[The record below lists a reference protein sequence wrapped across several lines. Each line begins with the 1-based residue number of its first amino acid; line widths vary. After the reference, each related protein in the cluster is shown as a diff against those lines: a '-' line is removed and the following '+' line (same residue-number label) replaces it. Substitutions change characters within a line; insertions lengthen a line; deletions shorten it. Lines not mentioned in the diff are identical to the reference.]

1 MPRVITHCRRIV
13 RHGIIGPWNPPRPA
27 NRASNYI
34 ATANVASLRGVAAGL
49 GRSLG
54 IEPVYVRAGFVSLGL
69 VYGLGLVLY
78 AGLWAILPEEDG
90 PPTASVDRRQRL
102 GLLMVFIGGLLMLR
116 GVGLWPGD
124 VVMAAGTAMAFGL
137 AALWDRSES
146 SRRRSETR
154 LLLPG
159 DRGERSVGRIIV
171 GGLLLLAGLGLLA
184 GGIDAI
190 SGLGT
195 VVLAALVTAAGVTLV
210 LGPWLVGL
218 ARDLGRERTERIR
231 QEERAEMT
239 AHLHD
244 SVLQTLA
251 LMQRTDDPRRMVTL
265 ARAQE
270 RELRSWLYE
279 KGPAVEGERLVAA
292 LRSAADRVESD
303 FDLPVEVVAVGDMAL
318 DDRTRAMVAAAG
330 EAMTNAARHSGAGSV
345 SVYLEMGEEAVDVW
359 VTDQGKGFDP
369 GAIPPDRRGI
379 AESIVARMSR
389 HGGSAE
395 VSSEPGEGTEV
406 HLRLERG

>member
-1 MPRVITHCRRIV
+1 ME
-13 RHGIIGPWNPPRPA
+13 
-27 NRASNYI
+27 S
-34 ATANVASLRGVAAGL
+34 ATASKPRLEIHRDAKQRVLGGVAAGL

-54 IEPVYVRAGFVSLGL
+54 IEPVYVRAAFVSLGL
-69 VYGLGLVLY
+69 VYGLGLFLY
-78 AGLWAILPEEDG
+78 LGLWAILPEQ
-90 PPTASVDRRQRL
+90 ASPESAPVPGIDRRQRL
-102 GLLMVFIGGLLMLR
+102 GLLLVFAGALLVLR
-116 GVGLWPGD
+116 GIGVWPGD
-124 VVMAAGTAMAFGL
+124 VVMVAGSAVAFGL
-137 AALWDRSES
+137 AAMWDRSES
-146 SRRRSETR
+146 SRRRGEAR

-159 DRGERSVGRIIV
+159 DRGERSVGRLIV
-171 GGLLLLAGLGLLA
+171 GGLLLLVGLGLFA

-231 QEERAEMT
+231 QEERAELA

-251 LMQRTDDPRRMVTL
+251 LMQRTDDPRRVVTL

-270 RELRSWLYE
+270 RELRRWLYE
-279 KGPAVEGERLVAA
+279 KGPEVEGERLVAA
-292 LRSAADRVESD
+292 LRSAADRVETD
-303 FDLPVEVVAVGDMAL
+303 FDVPVEVVAVGDRSL
-318 DDRTRAMVAAAG
+318 DDTTRAMVGAAG
-330 EAMTNAARHSGAGSV
+330 EAMINAARHSGAGSV
-345 SVYLEMGEEAVDVW
+345 SVYLEVGDEAVDLW

-389 HGGSAE
+389 HGGTAE
-395 VSSEPGEGTEV
+395 VSSVPGEGTEV

>member
-1 MPRVITHCRRIV
+1 MESATTTKARLEIHRDVKQRVL
-13 RHGIIGPWNPPRPA
+13 G
-27 NRASNYI
+27 
-34 ATANVASLRGVAAGL
+34 GVAAGL

-78 AGLWAILPEEDG
+78 LGLWAILPEE
-90 PPTASVDRRQRL
+90 PSPETAPVPAIDRRQRF
-102 GLLMVFIGGLLMLR
+102 GLLFVFAGALLVLR
-116 GVGLWPGD
+116 GIGFWPGD
-124 VVMAAGTAMAFGL
+124 VVMVAGSAVAFGL
-137 AALWDRSES
+137 AAMWDRSES
-146 SRRRSETR
+146 NRRRDEAR

-159 DRGERSVGRIIV
+159 DRGERSVGRLIV
-171 GGLLLLAGLGLLA
+171 GGLLLLVGLGLFA

-231 QEERAEMT
+231 QEERAELA

-251 LMQRTDDPRRMVTL
+251 LMQRTDDPRRVVTL

-270 RELRSWLYE
+270 RELRRWLYE
-279 KGPAVEGERLVAA
+279 KDPVVEGERLVAA
-292 LRSAADRVESD
+292 LRSAADRVETD
-303 FDLPVEVVAVGDMAL
+303 FDVPVEVVAVGDRSL
-318 DDRTRAMVAAAG
+318 DDATRAMVGAAG
-330 EAMTNAARHSGAGSV
+330 EAMINAARHSGAESV
-345 SVYLEMGEEAVDVW
+345 SVYLEVGDEVVDLW

-389 HGGSAE
+389 HGGTAE
-395 VSSEPGEGTEV
+395 VSSVPGEGTEV

>member
-1 MPRVITHCRRIV
+1 MESATTTKSRLELHRDRRRGV
-13 RHGIIGPWNPPRPA
+13 LG
-27 NRASNYI
+27 
-34 ATANVASLRGVAAGL
+34 GVAAGL

-54 IEPVYVRAGFVSLGL
+54 IEPVYVRAGFVTLGL

-78 AGLWAILPEEDG
+78 VGLWAILPEEASPG
-90 PPTASVDRRQRL
+90 PHRSPQSTGANGSAFALLCRYACSSSAVSGSGPVTSSWLPALPWPSVW
-102 GLLMVFIGGLLMLR
+102 LR
-116 GVGLWPGD
+116 CGIAPRAVG
-124 VVMAAGTAMAFGL
+124 AGAMP
-137 AALWDRSES
+137 DS
-146 SRRRSETR
+146 
-154 LLLPG
+154 LLPG
-159 DRGERSVGRIIV
+159 DRGERSVGRLIV
-171 GGLLLLAGLGLLA
+171 GGLLLLVGLGLLA

-270 RELRSWLYE
+270 RELRRWLYE

-292 LRSAADRVESD
+292 LRSAADRVETD
-303 FDLPVEVVAVGDMAL
+303 FDLPVEVVAVGDMPL

-330 EAMTNAARHSGAGSV
+330 EAMTNAARHSGAGSI
-345 SVYLEMGEEAVDVW
+345 SVYLEVGDEAVDVLG
-359 VTDQGKGFDP
+359 DRPGQGLRSRRDP
-369 GAIPPDRRGI
+369 ARQAWESPSRSWPGCAGTAGAPR
-379 AESIVARMSR
+379 
-389 HGGSAE
+389 
-395 VSSEPGEGTEV
+395 
-406 HLRLERG
+406 

>member
-1 MPRVITHCRRIV
+1 ME
-13 RHGIIGPWNPPRPA
+13 
-27 NRASNYI
+27 S
-34 ATANVASLRGVAAGL
+34 ATTSKSRLELHRDRQRGVLGGVAAGL

>member
-1 MPRVITHCRRIV
+1 VESATTTKTRLEIHRDVKQRVL
-13 RHGIIGPWNPPRPA
+13 G
-27 NRASNYI
+27 
-34 ATANVASLRGVAAGL
+34 GVAAGL

-78 AGLWAILPEEDG
+78 LGLWAILPEDPSAE
-90 PPTASVDRRQRL
+90 TAPVSGVDRRQRL
-102 GLLMVFIGGLLMLR
+102 GLLLVFAGAMLVLR
-116 GVGLWPGD
+116 GIGLWPGD
-124 VVMAAGTAMAFGL
+124 VVMVAGSAVAFGL
-137 AALWDRSES
+137 AALWDRSEG
-146 SRRRSETR
+146 SRRRGEAR

-159 DRGERSVGRIIV
+159 DRGERSVGRLIV
-171 GGLLLLAGLGLLA
+171 GGLLLLVGLGLFA

-231 QEERAEMT
+231 QEERAEMA

-251 LMQRTDDPRRMVTL
+251 LMQRTDDPRRVVTL

-270 RELRSWLYE
+270 RELRRWLYE

-292 LRSAADRVESD
+292 LRSAADRVEAD
-303 FDLPVEVVAVGDMAL
+303 FDVPVEVVAVGDSSL
-318 DDRTRAMVAAAG
+318 DDPTRAMLGAAG
-330 EAMTNAARHSGAGSV
+330 EAMTNSARHSGAGSV
-345 SVYLEMGEEAVDVW
+345 SVYLEVGDEVVDLW

-369 GAIPPDRRGI
+369 DGVPPDRQGI
-379 AESIVARMSR
+379 AASIVARMRR
-389 HGGSAE
+389 HGGTAE
-395 VSSEPGEGTEV
+395 VRSEPGEGTEV
-406 HLRLERG
+406 HLRLEHA